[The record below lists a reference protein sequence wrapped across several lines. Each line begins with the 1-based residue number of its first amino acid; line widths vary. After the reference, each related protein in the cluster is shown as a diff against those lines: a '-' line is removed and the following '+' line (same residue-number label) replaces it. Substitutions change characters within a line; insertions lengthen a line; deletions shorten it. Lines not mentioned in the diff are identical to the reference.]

1 MKWSLTTLP
10 WHSSKQQGAEV
21 LVLPCSD
28 WNGLGAEALL
38 CSRPGALNPD
48 LVDPLLSKTN
58 KSAVSWHLTR
68 ANVWRFCVHLLLSE
82 VTDFSVFVS
91 IFSVFLWYLMSHS
104 NVSKMLFLISWE
116 LRKQTASELW
126 RLQGNFYSVKSL
138 VLKGIFLNALCVL
151 CTSFKGARARKEN
164 THANIALVRG
174 NCSTFLVLILKV
186 KTIAC
191 HNDAIFWLKANG
203 LVWDEGHLEGLLLLV
218 KGGGESGGKSLPCNC
233 FSSLRKLAVSE
244 TR

>member
-1 MKWSLTTLP
+1 MVWVLKHFCVVGQG
-10 WHSSKQQGAEV
+10 HSPRIW
-21 LVLPCSD
+21 LIPCSVRRTNRQSAGTSPEPTCGD
-28 WNGLGAEALL
+28 FVCIYFSRKWQIFQCLL
-38 CSRPGALNPD
+38 VSSQCSSGILCP
-48 LVDPLLSKTN
+48 
-58 KSAVSWHLTR
+58 
-68 ANVWRFCVHLLLSE
+68 
-82 VTDFSVFVS
+82 
-91 IFSVFLWYLMSHS
+91 IQMFL
-104 NVSKMLFLISWE
+104 KMLFLISWE